1 MKSKAIIV
9 VGFLIRYGFT
19 VANKSPHINGIGT
32 YHQKH
37 VFFHL
42 KVMKD
47 TTHMTFT
54 LPIFKD
60 IYQKYYRQLCKKTQ
74 RLGFEKGIL
83 T

>member
-1 MKSKAIIV
+1 MKSKIIIV

-19 VANKSPHINGIGT
+19 MSDGSPYSSGVGT
-32 YHQKH
+32 CHQEH

-54 LPIFKD
+54 FPIFKD
-60 IYQKYYRQLCKKTQ
+60 IYQKYC
-74 RLGFEKGIL
+74 I
-83 T
+83 